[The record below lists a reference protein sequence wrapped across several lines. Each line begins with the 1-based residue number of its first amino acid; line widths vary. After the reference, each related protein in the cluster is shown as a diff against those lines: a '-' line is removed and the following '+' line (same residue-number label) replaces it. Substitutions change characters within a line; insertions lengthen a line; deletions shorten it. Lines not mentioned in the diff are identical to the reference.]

1 MSQVIASNKLAR
13 IRAWVHIKAVCLFW
27 DSRIVSY
34 EEINAPQIAIR
45 SARLKINFASII
57 ASKSTIAVF
66 QFLDRPNVW
75 RTDSHAKINVGTASI
90 SYAKI
95 NALINTITVFLSS
108 ANKAVLMWE
117 INVLHPVIQYAP
129 RKRKNAWWTVPMNT
143 KVVPQPSVRQ
153 PALIIGSIAII
164 SAL

>member
-13 IRAWVHIKAVCLFW
+13 IRVWVQIKAVCLFW

-117 INVLHPVIQYAP
+117 INVLHHVIQYAP
-129 RKRKNAWWTVPMNT
+129 RKTNFAWTTVQMNT
-143 KVVPQPSVRQ
+143 TIVCQPSVRQ
-153 PALIIGSIAII
+153 PALVIGSIAII